1 MVQVDCFG
9 CDIVRSQFGLDLL
22 AVLSGLEYL
31 IGAHILDAVS
41 GPSPLGFLNLCQLH
55 CVSKSVAQ
63 KVTSHYQ
70 YAYLPTRLS
79 LMQYHTSRCLIHIK
93 AVSISDN
100 RKTEGRYYLTNS
112 GYWSQRS

>member
-1 MVQVDCFG
+1 LVQVDCFG

-70 YAYLPTRLS
+70 YAYLPTQSNIAPFEQIRNKN
-79 LMQYHTSRCLIHIK
+79 H
-93 AVSISDN
+93 
-100 RKTEGRYYLTNS
+100 
-112 GYWSQRS
+112 